1 LLFSSLNG
9 TLIGELGN
17 LFPIGNAVRRALE
30 SHSATAVIVG
40 GSLAGLAAGIEL
52 RAAGLQVSIHER
64 SERVLDDRGAG
75 IVMQPDTQQIL
86 IERCGLREEKTGV
99 WLRYRQ
105 YLGKDGKPEVYQP
118 MPQLMTSWGLLY
130 RAMRGAFPEEAY
142 FEGDTLISF
151 EDGKSQVRGS
161 FAKSGEVDG
170 DLLVAA
176 DGSRSL
182 IRSVLFPEVKPRY
195 AGYLAWRGVV
205 AENEASADLLKSF
218 ANHFTFQQ
226 MHRSHILCYLIPGA
240 NGETEPGARRL
251 NWVWYWNVPEAGLP
265 AVMTGRDG
273 KIRDFSVP
281 PGQIRQELIKEQN
294 RIAEELFCPQFL
306 ALWRATREPFA
317 QPILDLAVPRM
328 RQGRIA
334 IVGDAAFIPR
344 PHTAGSTSKAAA
356 NARELG
362 RALVRHRLNIDQA
375 LQEWEPP
382 QLDLGLRMEIQGK
395 TLGDRSQFPP

>member
-1 LLFSSLNG
+1 
-9 TLIGELGN
+9 
-17 LFPIGNAVRRALE
+17 
-30 SHSATAVIVG
+30 VG
-40 GSLAGLAAGIEL
+40 GSLAGLATGIEL

-86 IERCGLREEKTGV
+86 IERCGLREHETGV
-99 WLRYRQ
+99 WLKYRQ
-105 YLGKDGKPEVYQP
+105 YLGKNGKPDFYQT

-130 RAMRGAFPEEAY
+130 HAMRAAFPEESY
-142 FEGDTLISF
+142 LEGDTLLSF
-151 EDGKSQVRGS
+151 DNSKSKVRGR
-161 FAKSGEVDG
+161 FAKSGEIDS

-182 IRSVLFPEVKPRY
+182 IRSVLFPEVKPSY

-205 AENEASADLLKSF
+205 AESEADAELLKTF
-218 ANHFTFQQ
+218 ENHFTFQQ
-226 MHRSHILCYLIPGA
+226 MRRSHILCYLIPGA

-251 NWVWYWNVPEAGLP
+251 NWVWYWNVPEAALA
-265 AVMTGRDG
+265 AVMTGRAG

-281 PGQIRQELIKEQN
+281 PGQMRQELIEEQN
-294 RIAEELFCPQFL
+294 RIAEVFFCPQFL
-306 ALWRATREPFA
+306 ALWQATREPFA

-328 RQGRIA
+328 RKGRIA

-344 PHTAGSTSKAAA
+344 PHTAASTSKAAA
-356 NARELG
+356 NARALG
-362 RALVRHRLNIDQA
+362 EALAANQLNIDAA

-382 QLDLGLRMEIQGK
+382 QLDFGRRLEIQGR
-395 TLGDRSQFPP
+395 TLGDRSQFLP